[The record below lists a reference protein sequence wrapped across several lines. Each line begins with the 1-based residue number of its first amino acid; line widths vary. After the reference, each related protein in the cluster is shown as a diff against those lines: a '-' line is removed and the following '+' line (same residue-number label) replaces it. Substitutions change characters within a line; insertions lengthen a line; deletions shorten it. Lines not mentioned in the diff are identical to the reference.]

1 MKKKKKSYFLLLLE
15 EIVRGVA
22 LRRDLRGVVGCGAKV
37 LGLADEV
44 VLDLP
49 NGSLVATA
57 RYGL

>member
-1 MKKKKKSYFLLLLE
+1 LLLE